1 MLGMNKLKDMAVRQ
15 LGAEEYEIVT
25 QLMNGQIER
34 LEEALEIAEI
44 DHAEVKRFDAEKLET
59 AVSEAGVDKTLEMV
73 LKQFDERMKKLEASI
88 LLDKGVDDDQI
99 KRFMSNE

>member
-25 QLMNGQIER
+25 QLMNGQIDR
-34 LEEALEIAEI
+34 LEEALEIAQI
-44 DHAEVKRFDAEKLET
+44 DHAEVDRFDAEKLET

-88 LLDKGVDDDQI
+88 LIKEDVDDD
-99 KRFMSNE
+99 KVRRFMSNE